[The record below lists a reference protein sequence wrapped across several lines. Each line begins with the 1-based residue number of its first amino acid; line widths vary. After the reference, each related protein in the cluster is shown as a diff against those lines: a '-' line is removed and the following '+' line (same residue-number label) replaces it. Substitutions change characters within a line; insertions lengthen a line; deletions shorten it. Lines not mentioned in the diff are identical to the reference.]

1 MEQAMSNNADIQ
13 PCRMTSCRT
22 GAMLIRMLP
31 VVMMLAIVP
40 PVSASDA
47 KKKEAALQQAAEQ
60 LVADHLKSVGKRSR
74 QQFYPADQWDLRDLP
89 EYRPERR
96 LSGTIRIG
104 KAKYLRL
111 SSVMEQWEHEFR
123 KFHPGVAFEHS
134 QHDLV
139 TGLVDIVQQRGYTF
153 AEWQQSQLVQGRYP
167 LEIEMSTGAYN
178 VPGYTPAFAIFV
190 NKGNP
195 IQGLSIDQLD
205 GIFGGARSGGFNRH
219 VWSSAPARG
228 RDKNIRTWDQLGLR
242 GKEWVGQEIN
252 VNGRPLKYHIQLYF
266 ERKVFDGG
274 SIWNENKREWAH
286 ELQPDGTRA
295 LSSVSM
301 VGAVGADKYGIV
313 YADLNSNIPEVKYLP
328 IAPRGS
334 TRYVELT
341 LDNVRERRY
350 PLFLENYLY
359 VQQDK
364 DGNVSP
370 VVTEFLRYVL
380 SRQGQQAI
388 QNDGK
393 WLPLTAEVVKAQLDK
408 FDRGDTDGA

>member
-1 MEQAMSNNADIQ
+1 MLQRAAIRSGNRA
-13 PCRMTSCRT
+13 SCSSR
-22 GAMLIRMLP
+22 AMLSSLL
-31 VVMMLAIVP
+31 LA
-40 PVSASDA
+40 ASLALAGPAGAGGA
-47 KKKEAALQQAAEQ
+47 KQDEAALQRAAEQ

-74 QQFYPADQWDLRDLP
+74 QQFYAADRWDLSDLP
-89 EYRPERR
+89 EYRAERR
-96 LSGTIRIG
+96 LGGTIRIG

-111 SSVMEQWEHEFR
+111 SSVMEQWEAEFR
-123 KFHPGVAFEHS
+123 KFHPEVVFEHS

-167 LEIEMSTGAYN
+167 LEIEMSTGAYD

-190 NKGNP
+190 NKDNP
-195 IQGLSIDQLD
+195 VKGLSIDQLD
-205 GIFGGARSGGFNRH
+205 GIFGGARTGGFNRH
-219 VWSSAPARG
+219 VWTTAPARG
-228 RDKNIRTWDQLGLR
+228 RDKNIRTWDQLGL
-242 GKEWVGQEIN
+242 GGDWVGKEIN

-286 ELQPDGTRA
+286 QLQEDGTRA

-301 VGAVGADKYGIV
+301 VGAVGADRYGIV

-334 TRYVELT
+334 SDYVELT

-364 DGNVSP
+364 DGKVP
-370 VVTEFLRYVL
+370 PLVAEFLRYVL

-393 WLPLTAEVVKAQLDK
+393 WLPLTAKVVEEQLGK
-408 FDRGDTDGA
+408 IE